1 MPLRPLVESDRL
13 LLRLPE
19 DSDVSE
25 IVHYYRRNREHLQ
38 PWSPT
43 FADRMFRTEYWFD
56 QVVGRRAEFE
66 AGLGARA
73 FIFRKEAPAVVIGN
87 LALNQIHRGP
97 AQQCVL
103 GYSLAEDAQGRGYM
117 VEAVRGAVRFAF
129 ADLRLHRVMAGYMPR
144 NLRSAAVL
152 RRAGFTV
159 EGYARDYILI
169 NGRWEDHILTAITN
183 PDWSA

>member
-1 MPLRPLVESDRL
+1 
-13 LLRLPE
+13 
-19 DSDVSE
+19 
-25 IVHYYRRNREHLQ
+25 
-38 PWSPT
+38 
-43 FADRMFRTEYWFD
+43 MFRTEYWFD

-129 ADLRLHRVMAGYMPR
+129 ADLRLHSVMAGYMPR

>member
-1 MPLRPLVESDRL
+1 MPLRRLVESDRL
-13 LLRLPE
+13 VLRLPE
-19 DSDVSE
+19 NSDVPA
-25 IVHYYRRNREHLQ
+25 IVRFYKGNRDHLQ

-43 FADRMFRTEYWFD
+43 FSDRIFRTEYWFD
-56 QVVGRRAEFE
+56 QVISRRAEFE

-73 FIFRKEAPAVVIGN
+73 FIFRKEARAVVIGN
-87 LALNQIHRGP
+87 LSLNQINRGA
-97 AQQCVL
+97 AQHCVL

-117 VEAVRGAVRFAF
+117 VEAVRSAVRFAF
-129 ADLRLHRVMAGYMPR
+129 GDLRLHRVMAGYMPR

-183 PDWSA
+183 PDWTA

>member
-1 MPLRPLVESDRL
+1 LPLSPLVESERL
-13 LLRLPE
+13 QLRLPE
-19 DSDVSE
+19 DSDVAA

-43 FADRMFRTEYWFD
+43 FADQMFRLDYWFD
-56 QVVGRRAEFE
+56 QVAGRRAEFE

-73 FIFRKEAPAVVIGN
+73 FIFRREAPTVVIGN
-87 LALNQIHRGP
+87 LSLNQITRGP
-97 AQQCVL
+97 AQHCVL

-117 VEAVRGAVRFAF
+117 LEAVRSAVRFAF
-129 ADLRLHRVMAGYMPR
+129 GDLRLHRVMAGYIPH
-144 NLRSAAVL
+144 NIRSAAVL

>member
-13 LLRLPE
+13 VLRLPE
-19 DSDVSE
+19 TSDVHA
-25 IVHYYRRNREHLQ
+25 IVRFYKRNRDHLQ

-43 FADRMFRTEYWFD
+43 FSERIFRSDYWFD
-56 QVVGRRAEFE
+56 QVISRRAEFE

-73 FIFRKEAPAVVIGN
+73 FIFRKQAPAVVIGN
-87 LALNQIHRGP
+87 LALNQINRGA
-97 AQQCVL
+97 AQHCVL

-117 VEAVRGAVRFAF
+117 VEAVSSAVRFAF
-129 ADLRLHRVMAGYMPR
+129 GDLRLHRVMAGYMPR
-144 NLRSAAVL
+144 NVRSAAVL
-152 RRAGFTV
+152 RRAGFAV

-183 PDWSA
+183 PDWTA